1 MKEEEKIE
9 ITEEQLDAIYKYL
22 AILYDDMSDE
32 EKLMWI
38 SILEQYDPEFEDMED
53 ENDDN
58 D

>member
-22 AILYDDMSDE
+22 AIMYDDMSDE

-38 SILEQYDPEFEDMED
+38 SILEQYDPGFEDTED
-53 ENDDN
+53 END
-58 D
+58 